1 MSDDELKEFKS
12 DIDITAA
19 PNSVELCFQI
29 ISDSV
34 HDLDDGLFYLMP
46 TGFIGSGESGKSF
59 GRFRYMFNDELS
71 SRTQISETDK
81 SDALI
86 DVELSEYPMH
96 KRNCN
101 VYALL
106 IVI

>member
-1 MSDDELKEFKS
+1 
-12 DIDITAA
+12 
-19 PNSVELCFQI
+19 
-29 ISDSV
+29 
-34 HDLDDGLFYLMP
+34 
-46 TGFIGSGESGKSF
+46 
-59 GRFRYMFNDELS
+59 MFNDELS

-101 VYALL
+101 VMLCSSSYKYQLSL
-106 IVI
+106 DIPSDIDNSIDIKDIYIGVDSTTEFVLFKIFKT

>member
-1 MSDDELKEFKS
+1 M
-12 DIDITAA
+12 
-19 PNSVELCFQI
+19 
-29 ISDSV
+29 

-86 DVELSEYPMH
+86 DVELSEYQCTNVTVMLCFAH
-96 KRNCN
+96 RHDKYNCH
-101 VYALL
+101 
-106 IVI
+106 

>member
-1 MSDDELKEFKS
+1 
-12 DIDITAA
+12 
-19 PNSVELCFQI
+19 
-29 ISDSV
+29 
-34 HDLDDGLFYLMP
+34 MP

-101 VYALL
+101 VMHIIKESHITLSV
-106 IVI
+106 VINEI